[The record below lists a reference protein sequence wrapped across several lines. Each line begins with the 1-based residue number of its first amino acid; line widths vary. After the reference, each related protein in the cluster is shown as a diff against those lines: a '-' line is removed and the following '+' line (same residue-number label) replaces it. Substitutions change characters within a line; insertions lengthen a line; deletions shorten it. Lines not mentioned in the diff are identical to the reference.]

1 MFKESKFFLKYLL
14 IWISSNLS
22 IPFWM
27 VGHVHLTMNVYD
39 DLIEIFMSFG
49 LNFIVFMAFWFEWM
63 DSKSKDNNSKVKQ

>member
-1 MFKESKFFLKYLL
+1 MAFLRFFIKYVASK
-14 IWISSNLS
+14 LS